1 MKRYNGPVSSGVCTL
16 FQKIIWFILVS
27 LIAIG
32 IAMCSNTTV
41 TANANANEF
50 FQRIDAQE
58 WIELKT
64 QVNDLEERVNLMGDS
79 LATAIQLIDEME
91 MRK

>member
-50 FQRIDAQE
+50 FQRI
-58 WIELKT
+58 
-64 QVNDLEERVNLMGDS
+64 
-79 LATAIQLIDEME
+79 
-91 MRK
+91 